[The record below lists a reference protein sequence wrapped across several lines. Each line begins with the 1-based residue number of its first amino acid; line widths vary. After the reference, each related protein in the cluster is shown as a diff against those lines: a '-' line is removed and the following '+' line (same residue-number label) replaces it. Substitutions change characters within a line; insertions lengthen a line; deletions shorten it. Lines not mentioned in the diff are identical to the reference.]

1 METITVYRST
11 YEDLRKNE
19 FALMQDHA
27 YLKGKIIALADIIK
41 TNPDYVKE
49 ALAEMAKEY
58 KGETV

>member
-1 METITVYRST
+1 MDTVTIYRSS
-11 YEDLRKNE
+11 YETLQANE
-19 FALMQDHA
+19 FKYMTEHA

-49 ALAEMAKEY
+49 ALAQMAEEY